1 MHAGYLLHATIQDPT
16 LCTTNYCNVN
26 GPKISGQFIS
36 CMQLNTGHNYAD
48 HTTLGSSY
56 EI

>member
-1 MHAGYLLHATIQDPT
+1 MHVGYLLHATIQDST
-16 LCTTNYCNVN
+16 LYTTNYCNVN
-26 GPKISGQFIS
+26 GPNISGQFIS